1 MTSDPSPALFRIFLS
16 FFRLGLTAF
25 GGPSMIAYI
34 RRMSV
39 EKKHWLDPETFKA
52 GVALCQVIPGAT
64 AMQAAAYVGL
74 KARGAIGAAAA
85 FVGFGLPAF
94 LLMMVLSAL
103 YSRYQDLPAAI
114 SLFAGLQAII
124 VGIVA
129 NAAVSFGGGTL
140 KGWRD
145 LLIAGGAALL
155 FALHLSPILVI
166 VLAALTGLLI
176 TGAESSKPGPAAIPS
191 PDHPRAQK
199 KFGLLVAGGAVF
211 FLLLFFLQRSLFGL
225 AILMSKIDLFA
236 FGGGFGSIPLMLHEL
251 VDVRGWLD
259 ARTFMNGIILGQV
272 TPGPIV
278 ITATFVGYLLY
289 GIPGGVVATVG
300 VFLPSFLMVI
310 GIEPY
315 FDRLRSSPS
324 FSRAIHGILCSFV
337 GLLLRVVGHFA
348 ADVRWD
354 VPHLFLFAAT
364 FIALFLKVD
373 ILWVFL
379 GGTLVALILFVL

>member
-1 MTSDPSPALFRIFLS
+1 MPDPAPALVRIFLS

-39 EKKHWLDPETFKA
+39 EKKHWLDTETFKA

-74 KARGAIGAAAA
+74 KARGASGAAAA

-94 LLMMVLSAL
+94 LFMMVLSVL
-103 YSRYQDLPAAI
+103 YARYQDMPAAI

-124 VGIVA
+124 VGVVA
-129 NAAVSFGGGTL
+129 DAAVSFGGGTL
-140 KGWRD
+140 KGWKD

-155 FALHLSPILVI
+155 FALHVNPILVI
-166 VLAALTGLLI
+166 VLAALSGLLI
-176 TGAESSKPGPAAIPS
+176 AGAGAKKQGPAAIPS
-191 PDHPRAQK
+191 PGHPRAQIE
-199 KFGLLVAGGAVF
+199 FGFLIAGAAVF
-211 FLLLFFLQRSLFGL
+211 FLLLFFLRKNLFDL

-278 ITATFVGYLLY
+278 ITATFVGYLLS
-289 GIPGGVVATVG
+289 GIPGGVAATVG

-315 FDRLRSSPS
+315 FERLRSSPS

-354 VPHLFLFAAT
+354 VPHLILFTAT
-364 FIALFLKVD
+364 FVALFLKVD
-373 ILWVFL
+373 ILWVVL
-379 GGTLVALILFVL
+379 AGTVIALLR